1 MTKELKLRVRKFW
14 ELNPTFVEVTGGKM
28 VAGGPFL
35 NRVKGIQ
42 SSKMR
47 LTDFNSFI
55 LLQETHSSLN
65 EKKKEKEKRKYEFNG
80 PIFSHTAK

>member
-55 LLQETHSSLN
+55 LLQE
-65 EKKKEKEKRKYEFNG
+65 KEKEKRKYEFNG

>member
-1 MTKELKLRVRKFW
+1 MGAKSYVCRGYRGE
-14 ELNPTFVEVTGGKM
+14 M